1 MNKIKVILTASLLS
15 LVSFA
20 WTSTSSAA
28 EFAAGIGAMQGA
40 WMGKGK
46 EVIGTATGDTTEED
60 GAFEDGAPN
69 VFIELIAS
77 DNFRIG
83 IEHWPDSVDT
93 PSNTNT
99 GAAGPEGTAPSDD
112 NTVKASFS
120 NHTTLYGQVGLP
132 LGLYVK
138 AGIIYVDIETKE
150 SLSTGGTYSDADTMG
165 YSLGFGYQHTLD
177 NDVFIRAEIN
187 AASYDDVSGTNGN
200 DSSKSVSVTDM
211 YGAYGSIKIGR
222 SF

>member
-77 DNFRIG
+77 VI
-83 IEHWPDSVDT
+83 V
-93 PSNTNT
+93 
-99 GAAGPEGTAPSDD
+99 
-112 NTVKASFS
+112 
-120 NHTTLYGQVGLP
+120 
-132 LGLYVK
+132 
-138 AGIIYVDIETKE
+138 
-150 SLSTGGTYSDADTMG
+150 
-165 YSLGFGYQHTLD
+165 
-177 NDVFIRAEIN
+177 
-187 AASYDDVSGTNGN
+187 
-200 DSSKSVSVTDM
+200 
-211 YGAYGSIKIGR
+211 
-222 SF
+222 